1 MSSQLS
7 AIGTKLFILDTNV
20 LMHDPMSLY
29 RFGDND
35 VFVPVIVLEE
45 LDDHKQGQSGIA
57 RSTRQAMRLLSQVLD
72 GAKAPGVSLDQGIP
86 LSGPSNGLASGRLF
100 LQTKD
105 ISLELPEGFARGKND
120 NQILAV
126 ALYLQRNFSGRTV
139 ILVTKDINVQIKADA
154 LGIVVQDYFND
165 KVLQA
170 ADRRY
175 TGVSELPENF
185 WDQHP
190 EMVHLSGGRDACYQ
204 FNSLPDEDFSYNQCV
219 FQNTGGGDSFQ
230 AIVTAVSGDRVTLRR
245 AVNYQCPKNA
255 VFGLTARNIGQ
266 NFALNLLM
274 DQNIDFVTILGRAGT
289 GKTVLSL
296 AAALQQVVEDR
307 SHRKIIFTRLTMPL
321 GEGIG
326 WLPGT
331 KEEKMAPWM
340 RPVFDNLGVLGA
352 RRPEKP
358 IIKPNGS
365 YKQTD
370 IDPDEA
376 RAASIE
382 YLLRYIEIEAV
393 DFMRGASLSQVIL
406 IIDEAQN
413 LTPHQVKSLVTRA
426 GEGTRV
432 ILLGDTSQIDSPYL
446 DEGSSGLT
454 YAVERFREWEGS
466 GHILLQDG
474 ERSRLA
480 TYAASVL

>member
-7 AIGTKLFILDTNV
+7 ETPGTKLFVLDTNV

-35 VFVPVIVLEE
+35 VFIPIIVLEE
-45 LDDHKQGQSGIA
+45 LDDHKQGASGIA
-57 RSTRQAMRLLSQVLD
+57 RSTRQATRLLSQILD
-72 GAKAPGVSLDQGIP
+72 AAKASGVSLDQGIT
-86 LSGPSNGLASGRLF
+86 LSGPSNELASGRLF
-100 LQTKD
+100 LQTENID
-105 ISLELPEGFARGKND
+105 LELPEGFAAGKED

-126 ALYLQRNFSGRTV
+126 VSYLQRSFPGRAV
-139 ILVTKDINVQIKADA
+139 VLVTKDINMQIKATA

-165 KVLQA
+165 KVLEA

-175 TGVSELPENF
+175 TGALELPNDF
-185 WDQHP
+185 WVRHP
-190 EMVHLSGGRDACYQ
+190 EMLHSSGGKDACCQ
-204 FNSLPDEDFSYNQCV
+204 FSSFPDEHFLVNQCV
-219 FQNTGGGDSFQ
+219 FQNGGRKPFQ
-230 AIVTAVSGDRVTLRR
+230 ALVTSVEGTRVTMREV
-245 AVNYQCPKNA
+245 VNYACEKNA

-266 NFALNLLM
+266 SFALNLLL
-274 DQNIDFVTILGRAGT
+274 DPRIDFVTILGQAGT
-289 GKTVLSL
+289 GKTILSL
-296 AAALQQVVEDR
+296 AAALQQVVEDK
-307 SHRKIIFTRLTMPL
+307 SHRKIIFTRLTVPL

-340 RPVFDNLGVLGA
+340 RPLFDNLGVLGA
-352 RRPEKP
+352 RRPEKS
-358 IIKPNGS
+358 ISKSNGAYRS
-365 YKQTD
+365 TD

-376 RAASIE
+376 QAVSIE

-393 DFMRGASLSQVIL
+393 DFMRGASLSKVIL

-426 GEGTRV
+426 GEGTKV
-432 ILLGDTSQIDSPYL
+432 ILLGDTSQIDNPYL
-446 DEGSSGLT
+446 DESSSGLT
-454 YAVERFREWEGS
+454 YAVERFKGWEGS
-466 GHILLQDG
+466 GHILLRDG

-480 TYAASVL
+480 TYAALVL